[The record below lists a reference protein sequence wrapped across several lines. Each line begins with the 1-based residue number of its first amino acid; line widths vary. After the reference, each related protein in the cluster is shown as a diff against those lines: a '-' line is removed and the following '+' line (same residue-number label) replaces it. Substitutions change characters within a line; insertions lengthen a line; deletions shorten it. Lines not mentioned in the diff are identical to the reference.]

1 MVPKPQVKTLAL
13 TKKASIPGLQ
23 AVCAVALLLFSSTWG
38 VPLLLGQ
45 LPLLPALLALGTWDY
60 LVSATSGQVTEELN

>member
-1 MVPKPQVKTLAL
+1 MVPQPQVKTPAL
-13 TKKASIPGLQ
+13 TEKASIPGLLPVS
-23 AVCAVALLLFSSTWG
+23 AIALLLFSSSWG

-45 LPLLPALLALGTWDY
+45 LPLLPALPAPGTWDY